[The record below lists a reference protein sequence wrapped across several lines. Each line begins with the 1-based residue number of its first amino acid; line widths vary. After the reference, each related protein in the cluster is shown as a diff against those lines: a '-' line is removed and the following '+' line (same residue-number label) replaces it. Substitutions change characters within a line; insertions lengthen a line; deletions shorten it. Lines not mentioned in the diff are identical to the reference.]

1 MCIRDRSQ
9 PGYGHSDGPADF
21 CGPFTQ
27 NAVITIIKHLKEVE
41 NIDSSEIIL
50 IGKSRGATVASMVAT
65 KVQDLKGVV
74 LVAGMYDLKMVT
86 DARSVTNFTN
96 EAGINEKAINERSAF
111 YHAKKI
117 KSPILLI
124 HGYQDIHAPVEAA
137 FSFYKALMTHNI
149 NASLHVYS
157 CGHRVPDEDKDEQI
171 DGFLRKLG
179 C

>member
-1 MCIRDRSQ
+1 MSQ
-9 PGYGHSDGPADF
+9 PGYGHSDEPPDF

-27 NAVITIIKHLKEVE
+27 NAVITVIKHLKEVE

-50 IGKSRGATVASMVAT
+50 IGKSRGVTVASMVAT

-111 YHAKKI
+111 YHAKK
-117 KSPILLI
+117 
-124 HGYQDIHAPVEAA
+124 
-137 FSFYKALMTHNI
+137 N
-149 NASLHVYS
+149 
-157 CGHRVPDEDKDEQI
+157 
-171 DGFLRKLG
+171 
-179 C
+179 